1 MDIVRAFNAND
12 LHTDI
17 VIKGDVNNPLFRAS
31 DIGNILDIS
40 TIRSVI
46 RDFNETEKVVHTMH
60 TLGGTQQVTFLTEKG
75 LYKVLFKSRKPIAEK
90 FQNWVCEVIKEI
102 RLNGLYDLQKELDKQ
117 QLEMQLLEQN
127 KNKEMELKIIK
138 EKELEKEKLLLTQYA
153 NIGSII
159 YIIKVR
165 TNEDG
170 TYIIKLGESRDGV
183 TGRYNEC
190 KTKHKNI
197 LLLNCFQVDKSR
209 NFERFL
215 LGHNDINKNR
225 VFNLQGHETEK
236 ELILIGTSLT
246 YKMLLKIIE
255 DNIDNY
261 KYKINELLL
270 ENQLLKEKINSNQT
284 TFQSNSS
291 NELTELKQLIISL
304 SCEMTELKKTNQLIL
319 SKLNEKETKLVT
331 GFNQQIPNLG
341 PRLQKINP
349 ENLQLIKV
357 YETVTE
363 LMNEDKNI
371 KRPSIMKAI
380 QENTIYYGFRW
391 QLVERNLDP
400 NIIHSLEHTKETKVQ
415 NLGYIAQI
423 NSEKTEII
431 NVYLDRKT
439 AAQLNGYESSS
450 ALDNPVKNFTLTKG
464 YFYKLYNDCESK
476 LREEFEEKNG
486 QPLLYKNGVGQFD
499 LENNL
504 IREFSCK
511 YDCIKSLNMSDK
523 TLAKALDKNIS
534 YNGFYFKEIGSK
546 LKTINL

>member
-1 MDIVRAFNAND
+1 MEIVKAFNENGMSQ
-12 LHTDI
+12 TI
-17 VIKGDVNNPLFRAS
+17 TIKGTSTNPLFRAS
-31 DIGNILDIS
+31 DIGSILEIS
-40 TIRSVI
+40 NVRQSIK
-46 RDFNETEKVVHTMH
+46 DFDNTEKVAVSITDSI
-60 TLGGTQQVTFLTEKG
+60 GREQNVSFLTELG
-75 LYKVLFKSRKPIAEK
+75 LYQLLFISRKPVAKIFK
-90 FQNWVCEVIKEI
+90 KWVCEVIKEI
-102 RLNGLYDLQKELDKQ
+102 RLNGVYDLQKQLEKQ
-117 QLEMQLLEQN
+117 KIEMQLLEQN

-165 TNEDG
+165 INEDG
-170 TYIIKLGESRDGV
+170 TYIIKLGESRDGI

-190 KTKHKNI
+190 KSKHKNI

-215 LGHNDINKNR
+215 LSHKDINQNR

-284 TFQSNSS
+284 IIQSNST
-291 NELTELKQLIISL
+291 NEITELKQLIISL
-304 SCEMTELKKTNQLIL
+304 SCEISELKKTNQLIL

-331 GFNQQIPNLG
+331 GFNQQMPNLG

-357 YETVTE
+357 YESVTE

-380 QENTIYYGFRW
+380 QENTIYCGFRW
-391 QLVERNLDP
+391 QLVERNLDA
-400 NIIHSLEHTKETKVQ
+400 NVIHSLEPTKQTKMQ
-415 NLGYIAQI
+415 NLGYIAKL
-423 NSEKTEII
+423 NDKKTAIL

-439 AAQLNGYESSS
+439 AAKCNGYESGS
-450 ALDNPVKNFTLTKG
+450 ALDNPVKNLTLTKG
-464 YFYKLYNDCESK
+464 HYYMLYNDCDAVLK
-476 LREEFEEKNG
+476 DNFENTHGE
-486 QPLLYKNGVGQFD
+486 PLLYKNGVGQYD
-499 LENNL
+499 EQNHLVK
-504 IREFSCK
+504 EFTCK
-511 YDCIKSLNMSDK
+511 YDCIKSLSMSDK
-523 TLAKALDKNIS
+523 TLEKALEKNML
-534 YNGFYFKEIGSK
+534 YKGYFYKSLGSK
-546 LKTINL
+546 IFIK

>member
-1 MDIVRAFNAND
+1 MEIVKAFNENGMSQ
-12 LHTDI
+12 TI
-17 VIKGDVNNPLFRAS
+17 TIKGTATNPLFRAS
-31 DIGNILDIS
+31 DIGSILEIS
-40 TIRSVI
+40 NVRQSIK
-46 RDFNETEKVVHTMH
+46 DFDNTEKVAVSITDSI
-60 TLGGTQQVTFLTEKG
+60 GREQNVSFLTELG
-75 LYKVLFKSRKPIAEK
+75 LYQLLFISRKPVAKIFK
-90 FQNWVCEVIKEI
+90 KWVCEVIKEI
-102 RLNGLYDLQKELDKQ
+102 RLNGVYDLQKQLEQ
-117 QLEMQLLEQN
+117 QKIEMQLLEQN

-138 EKELEKEKLLLTQYA
+138 EKELEKETLLLTQYA

-165 TNEDG
+165 INEDG
-170 TYIIKLGESRDGV
+170 TYIIKLGESRDGI

-190 KTKHKNI
+190 KSKHKNI

-215 LGHNDINKNR
+215 LSHKDINQNR

-236 ELILIGTSLT
+236 ELILIGTSIT

-284 TFQSNSS
+284 IIQSNST
-291 NELTELKQLIISL
+291 NEITELKQLIISL

-319 SKLNEKETKLVT
+319 NKLNSQQTKLVT
-331 GFNQQIPNLG
+331 GFNQQMPNLG

-357 YETVTE
+357 YESVTE
-363 LMNEDKNI
+363 LMNDDKNI

-380 QENTIYYGFRW
+380 QENTIYCGFRW
-391 QLVERNLDP
+391 QLVERNLDH
-400 NIIHSLEHTKETKVQ
+400 NIIHSLEPTKETKVQ

-423 NSEKTEII
+423 NKEQTEII

-439 AAQLNGYESSS
+439 AAHFNGYESSS
-450 ALDNPVKNFTLTKG
+450 ALDNPVKNYTLTKG
-464 YFYKLYNDCESK
+464 FYYKIYDKCCDG
-476 LREEFEEKNG
+476 LREMFEEKNG

-499 LENNL
+499 AQNNL

-511 YDCIKSLNMSDK
+511 YDCIKSLNMSNK
-523 TLAKALDKNIS
+523 TLAKALEKNIS

-546 LKTINL
+546 LKFHN

>member
-1 MDIVRAFNAND
+1 MDIVRAFNSNE
-12 LHTDI
+12 LHTEI
-17 VIKGDVNNPLFRAS
+17 VIKGDTNNPLFRAS
-31 DIGNILDIS
+31 DVGNVLDIAN
-40 TIRSVI
+40 IRTSI
-46 RDFNETEKVVHTMH
+46 NDFNETEKVVHTMD

-102 RLNGLYDLQKELDKQ
+102 RLNGVYDLQKELEKQ
-117 QLEMQLLEQN
+117 KIEMQLLEQN

-165 TNEDG
+165 INEDG
-170 TYIIKLGESRDGV
+170 TYIIKLGESRDGI

-190 KTKHKNI
+190 KSKHKNI

-215 LGHNDINKNR
+215 LSHKDINQNR
-225 VFNLQGHETEK
+225 IFNLQGHETEK

-284 TFQSNSS
+284 IIQSNST
-291 NELTELKQLIISL
+291 NEITELKQLIISL
-304 SCEMTELKKTNQLIL
+304 SCEISELKKTNQLIL

-331 GFNQQIPNLG
+331 GFNQQMPNLG

-357 YETVTE
+357 YESVTE
-363 LMNEDKNI
+363 AMKEDTNI
-371 KRPSIMKAI
+371 KRPSINKAVI
-380 QENTIYYGFRW
+380 ENTIYCGYRW
-391 QLVERNLDP
+391 LLVDRDLNY
-400 NIIHSLEHTKETKVQ
+400 NIIHSLEPTKETKVQ
-415 NLGYIAQI
+415 SLGYIAQL
-423 NSEKTEII
+423 NNEKTKITNI
-431 NVYLDRKT
+431 YLDRKT
-439 AAQLNGYESSS
+439 AAHFNGYESSS
-450 ALDNPVKNFTLTKG
+450 ALDNPVKNSTLAKG
-464 YFYKLYNDCESK
+464 FYYKLYDECDTI

-486 QPLLYKNGVGQFD
+486 EPLLYKNGVGQFD
-499 LENNL
+499 LQDNL
-504 IREFSCK
+504 IKEFSCK
-511 YDCIKSLNMSDK
+511 YDCIKSLFMSDK
-523 TLAKALDKNIS
+523 TLAKALNKNIP
-534 YNGFYFKEIGSK
+534 YNGFYFKELGSK
-546 LKTINL
+546 LKML